1 MRDGRTR
8 EWGYGVEPG
17 VQWVRIAKTP
27 GLLSVCRLVVSGLQV
42 QEAIGAL
49 SDDYPRRFIGLR
61 RNGPM
66 QTQSLEAGRVDELG
80 WCFALGRVIYTAS
93 IALSVQSNLLYYY
106 LREPYTE
113 KHTQPRQT
121 TEATGGTLIKRRP
134 KLVHGLRSGLTRS
147 SERVLIDSTANG
159 IFLSINVVFF
169 FSFLMRGFLIVV
181 LQSAFVCYSRG
192 MSLALPYY
200 SLFNAVTQ

>member
-17 VQWVRIAKTP
+17 VQWVRTAKTP

-61 RNGPM
+61 RNGAM

-93 IALSVQSNLLYYY
+93 IALSVQSSPICCTIICEN
-106 LREPYTE
+106 R
-113 KHTQPRQT
+113 TQRNT
-121 TEATGGTLIKRRP
+121 RSRVKRRKP
-134 KLVHGLRSGLTRS
+134 QVEL
-147 SERVLIDSTANG
+147 
-159 IFLSINVVFF
+159 
-169 FSFLMRGFLIVV
+169 
-181 LQSAFVCYSRG
+181 
-192 MSLALPYY
+192 
-200 SLFNAVTQ
+200 